1 MAAGVPTGS
10 PSPSTGPPAEDP
22 DDVIKAMLTA
32 APYELPGLVSRSL
45 KTVSSP
51 TFFVRIAELSD
62 AAKTEDDK
70 KALSSLATNLVNTL
84 EVIVQRTEEKVDGA
98 STLLQEILAGR
109 AREHGAGCSTASA

>member
-1 MAAGVPTGS
+1 MAAGAAAGGPPPLTG
-10 PSPSTGPPAEDP
+10 TPAEDP
-22 DDVIKAMLTA
+22 DDVIKSMLAA

-62 AAKTEDDK
+62 AAKSEDEK
-70 KALSSLATNLVNTL
+70 MALSSLATNLVNTL

-98 STLLQEILAGR
+98 STLLQEILAG
-109 AREHGAGCSTASA
+109 E